1 MEVHEA
7 KKIGLFGASAIVA
20 GNMMGS
26 GIALLPSNLAKIGS
40 IAIFAW
46 GIAGLGALAL
56 AFVYARLGTENPQ
69 PGGPVAYAGEVS
81 PILGF
86 QTGVLYFH
94 ANWIGNLAIAI
105 TGVDYLSVFFPV
117 LTQPIPAGI
126 ATIAMIWLFTGINL
140 MHASWIGKL
149 VSIGVILL
157 LIPVFLTGTYGW
169 WFFEPKLFTANWN
182 VGGQSSSGAIMA
194 AVVLCIW
201 SFIGVES
208 SSVGAGVVKNPKR
221 TVPLSTL
228 IGTCVAGVVYVL
240 SCTAMSG
247 MFPAAKVAA
256 SGAPFSMAAGLMFGA
271 WAPKL
276 VSAVVAFA
284 CLCSLGSWM
293 LLVSQAG
300 ARASRDG
307 TLPNIFGRTNKKGI
321 PARGI
326 ILTSLF
332 MTVLMGVLMVISKG
346 GNTQEIFGHIAS
358 IAVLLTLPPY
368 MYSALNLISLHGF
381 RDRRGIVPITA
392 ALLASAFCFVALSGA
407 SRGYLAAAVMVM
419 LGVFI
424 FYVGKDRTEFKRK
437 MAESTGHA
445 PKRNAIS

>member
-1 MEVHEA
+1 MTTNDA
-7 KKIGLFGASAIVA
+7 RKIGVFGASAIVA

-40 IAIFAW
+40 ISIIAW
-46 GIAGLGALAL
+46 GIVSFGALAL

-69 PGGPVAYAGEVS
+69 AGGPVAYAGEVS

-105 TGVDYLSVFFPV
+105 TGVAYLSVFFPT

-126 ATIAMIWLFTGINL
+126 ATIAIIWFFTGINL
-140 MHASWIGKL
+140 LEASWIGRL

-157 LIPVFLTGTYGW
+157 LIPVILTGTYGW
-169 WFFEPKLFTANWN
+169 MFFETSQFKANWI
-182 VGGQSSSGAIMA
+182 VGGGSSSGAVMA
-194 AVVLCIW
+194 AILLCIW

-208 SSVGAGVVKNPKR
+208 ASVGAGVVKNPRR
-221 TVPLSTL
+221 TIPLSTM
-228 IGTCVAGVVYVL
+228 IGTCVAGLVYVL
-240 SCTAMSG
+240 SCTAISG
-247 MFPAAKVAA
+247 MFPAADVAK
-256 SGAPFSMAAGLMFGA
+256 SGAPFSLAAGHMFGA

-307 TLPNIFGRTNKKGI
+307 TLPNIFGKTNKKGI

-326 ILTSLF
+326 IITSIF
-332 MTVLMGVLMVISKG
+332 MTVLMGILMFVSKG

-368 MYSALNLISLHGF
+368 LYSALNLISLHGF
-381 RDRRGIVPITA
+381 RDRRGVVPLTA
-392 ALLASAFCFVALSGA
+392 SVLACAFCFVAFSGA
-407 SRGYLAAAVMVM
+407 TRAYLAAAVIVM

-437 MAESTGHA
+437 MAESTKHQPGGA
-445 PKRNAIS
+445 A

>member
-1 MEVHEA
+1 MDTDDA
-7 KKIGLFGASAIVA
+7 KKIGVFGAAAIVA

-26 GIALLPSNLAKIGS
+26 GIALLPANLAKIGS
-40 IAIFAW
+40 ISVFAW
-46 GIAGLGALAL
+46 AIAGIGALAL

-126 ATIAMIWLFTGINL
+126 ATIVVIWVFTGVNL
-140 MHASWIGKL
+140 MGAGWIGRL

-169 WFFEPKLFTANWN
+169 VFFKSSQFLANWN
-182 VGGQSSSGAIMA
+182 VGGQPSSQAVMA
-194 AVVLCIW
+194 AVLLCIW

-208 SSVGAGVVKNPKR
+208 ASVGAGVVKNPKR
-221 TVPLSTL
+221 TIPLSTM
-228 IGTCVAGVVYVL
+228 IGTCVAGLVYVL
-240 SCTAMSG
+240 SCTAISG
-247 MFPAAKVAA
+247 MFPAADVAK
-256 SGAPFSMAAGLMFGA
+256 SGAPFSLAAGHMFGD

-284 CLCSLGSWM
+284 CLASLGSWM

-307 TLPNIFGRTNKKGI
+307 TLPNIFSRTNRKGI
-321 PARGI
+321 PVTGI
-326 ILTSLF
+326 VITSIF
-332 MTVLMGVLMVISKG
+332 MTVLMGILMLVSKG

-358 IAVLLTLPPY
+358 IAVLLTVPPY
-368 MYSALNLISLHGF
+368 LYSALNLISLHGF
-381 RDRRGIVPITA
+381 RDPRGIVPITA
-392 ALLASAFCFVALSGA
+392 SVLACAFCFVAFSGA
-407 SRGYLAAAVMVM
+407 TRAYLAAAVIVM

-424 FYVGKDRTEFKRK
+424 FYSGKDRTEFKRK
-437 MAESTGHA
+437 MAESTKHSSGH
-445 PKRNAIS
+445 